1 MFRKAFGSKREDV
14 IEKWRKWI
22 IMSFTICTFYPIFL
36 GVSSQEVGERIILQA
51 LEGRDIQIELGEKS
65 ETKTLLKRYGCK

>member
-1 MFRKAFGSKREDV
+1 
-14 IEKWRKWI
+14 
-22 IMSFTICTFYPIFL
+22 MSFTICTFYPIFL